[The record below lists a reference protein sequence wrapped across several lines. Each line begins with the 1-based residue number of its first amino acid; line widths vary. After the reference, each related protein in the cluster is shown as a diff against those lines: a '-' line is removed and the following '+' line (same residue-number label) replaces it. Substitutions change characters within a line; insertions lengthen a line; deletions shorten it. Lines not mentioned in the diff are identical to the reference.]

1 MTEPYVTE
9 TSLKEKTQHW
19 LREIA
24 PTNRHK
30 MKLKKAKA
38 ALLVIDMQ
46 RFFLEPESPTF
57 TCGGLAVLP
66 TVKKLIAAFRK
77 AKRPVIYTR
86 HVHHPDGHDAGNLG
100 WWWEGMC
107 VEGTPESEVHEDIA
121 PLPKEKVVLKHRYS
135 SFYNTDLEI
144 VLRGLGI
151 EDVVI
156 SGIMT
161 NMCCETTAREAF
173 MRDLRVFF
181 LADATGT
188 VSEEMHY
195 ASLLNL
201 AYGFAFVTTADKI
214 IRDLRT

>member
-1 MTEPYVTE
+1 MAPYVTAA
-9 TSLKEKTQHW
+9 SLKEKTQHW

-24 PTNRHK
+24 PVNEHR
-30 MKLKKAKA
+30 MKLKKSKA
-38 ALLVIDMQ
+38 SLLVIDMQ
-46 RFFLEPESPTF
+46 RFFLEPKSPGF
-57 TCGGLAVLP
+57 TCGGVAILP
-66 TVKKLIAAFRK
+66 TVKKLITAFRK

-100 WWWEGMC
+100 WWWEEMC

-121 PLPKEKVVLKHRYS
+121 PLPKEEVILKHRYS

-144 VLRGLGI
+144 VLRGLRI
-151 EDVVI
+151 EDIVI

-173 MRDLRVFF
+173 MRDWRVFF
-181 LADATGT
+181 PADATGT

-214 IRDLRT
+214 LRDLRT